1 MSLSHSGLC
10 LVAAAVLTGL
20 ALSAAP
26 AASAMAAEPAAATA
40 AVSSAKRAAI
50 AKRGDLAIHY
60 DIVGDLKSPKTPL
73 LVLHGAYMSAD
84 AMAAMVDRFAR
95 TRPVIVLDQRGHG
108 RTGDGPGPITYEA
121 MADDAAAVLDAAGVK
136 QADVFGYSMGG
147 GAAIQ
152 LAVRHPAKVAKL
164 VTASAGTRLD
174 ALYKEV
180 LAGIEQITPAVFDNS
195 PIRKE
200 YDRLA
205 PRREDFPRL
214 VEKLKVLD
222 ATPFDWSDD
231 MKALKHKTMIVM
243 GDYDIMGPEHG
254 VEMFRMRGGGA
265 PALAAQGFLSAPPPA
280 RLLILPGTSHIG
292 IMAEAETIVAA
303 TVPFLDDA
311 TPPMPAGFF

>member
-1 MSLSHSGLC
+1 MSLSHSGCRSL
-10 LVAAAVLTGL
+10 AAAVLTGL
-20 ALSAAP
+20 ALFAAP
-26 AASAMAAEPAAATA
+26 TVTALAAEPSQVAAP
-40 AVSSAKRAAI
+40 AKRAAI
-50 AKRGDLAIHY
+50 VKRDDLAIHY
-60 DIVGDLKSPKTPL
+60 DIVGDLKSAKAPL

-84 AMAAMVDRFAR
+84 TMAAIVDRFAR

-121 MADDAAAVLDAAGVK
+121 LADDAAAVLDAAGVK

-152 LAVRHPAKVAKL
+152 LAIRHPAKVAKL
-164 VTASAGTRLD
+164 VSASAGTRLD
-174 ALYKEV
+174 AAYKEV
-180 LAGIEQITPAVFDNS
+180 LAGIGHITPAVFDNT

-205 PRREDFPRL
+205 PRREDFPVL

-222 ATPFDWSDD
+222 ATPFDWGSG

-280 RLLILPGTSHIG
+280 RLLVLPGTSHIG
-292 IMAEAETIVAA
+292 IMAEAETVVAA

>member
-1 MSLSHSGLC
+1 MSLSHSGCRVL
-10 LVAAAVLTGL
+10 AAAVLTGL
-20 ALSAAP
+20 ALFVAP
-26 AASAMAAEPAAATA
+26 TLTALAAEPSQVAAP
-40 AVSSAKRAAI
+40 AKRAALV
-50 AKRGDLAIHY
+50 KRDDLAIHY
-60 DIVGDLKSPKTPL
+60 DIVGDLKSAKTPL

-84 AMAAMVDRFAR
+84 GMAAIVDRFAR

-121 MADDAAAVLDAAGVK
+121 LADDAAAVLDAAGVR

-152 LAVRHPAKVAKL
+152 LAIRHPAKVTKL

-174 ALYKEV
+174 AAYREV
-180 LAGIEQITPAVFDNS
+180 LAGIGQITPAVFDNT

-205 PRREDFPRL
+205 PRREDFPVL

-222 ATPFDWSDD
+222 ATPFDWGTG

-280 RLLILPGTSHIG
+280 RLLVLPGTSHIG
-292 IMAEAETIVAA
+292 IMAEAETVVAA

>member
-1 MSLSHSGLC
+1 MSLSHFGLR
-10 LVAAAVLTGL
+10 LIAAAVLTGL

-26 AASAMAAEPAAATA
+26 ATAAVAAEPATATA
-40 AVSSAKRAAI
+40 AVSSAKRAAV
-50 AKRGDLAIHY
+50 AKRGDLTIHY
-60 DIVGDLKSPKTPL
+60 DIVGELKSAKTPL

-121 MADDAAAVLDAAGVK
+121 LADDAAAVLDAAGVK
-136 QADVFGYSMGG
+136 QADVFGYSMGA

-152 LAVRHPAKVAKL
+152 LAVRHPSKVAKL
-164 VTASAGTRLD
+164 VAASAGTRLD
-174 ALYKEV
+174 AVYKEV
-180 LAGIEQITPAVFDNS
+180 LAGIEQITPAMFDNS
-195 PIRKE
+195 PIRKD

-205 PRREDFPRL
+205 PRPEDFAVL

-222 ATPFDWSDD
+222 ATPFDWGGA
-231 MKALKHKTMIVM
+231 MKALNHKTMIVM

-292 IMAEAETIVAA
+292 IMAEADTIVAA

>member
-1 MSLSHSGLC
+1 MSLSHSGCRVL
-10 LVAAAVLTGL
+10 AAAVLTGL
-20 ALSAAP
+20 ALFVAP
-26 AASAMAAEPAAATA
+26 TVTALAAEPSQVAAP
-40 AVSSAKRAAI
+40 AKRAALV
-50 AKRGDLAIHY
+50 KRDDLAIHY
-60 DIVGDLKSPKTPL
+60 DIVGDLKSAKTPL

-84 AMAAMVDRFAR
+84 SMAAIVDRFAR

-108 RTGDGPGPITYEA
+108 RTGDVPGPITYEA
-121 MADDAAAVLDAAGVK
+121 LADDAAAVLDAAGVR

-152 LAVRHPAKVAKL
+152 LAIRHPAKVAKL

-174 ALYKEV
+174 AAYKEV
-180 LAGIEQITPAVFDNS
+180 LAGIGQITPAVFDNT
-195 PIRKE
+195 PIRRE

-205 PRREDFPRL
+205 PRREDFPVL

-222 ATPFDWSDD
+222 ATPFDWGTG

-265 PALAAQGFLSAPPPA
+265 PVLAAQGFLSAPPPA
-280 RLLILPGTSHIG
+280 RLLVLPGTSHIG
-292 IMAEAETIVAA
+292 IMAEAETVVAA

>member
-1 MSLSHSGLC
+1 MSLSHSGCRVL
-10 LVAAAVLTGL
+10 AAAVLTGL
-20 ALSAAP
+20 ALFVAP
-26 AASAMAAEPAAATA
+26 TVTALAAEPSQVAAP
-40 AVSSAKRAAI
+40 AKRAALV
-50 AKRGDLAIHY
+50 KRDDLAIHY
-60 DIVGDLKSPKTPL
+60 DIVGDLKSAKAPL

-84 AMAAMVDRFAR
+84 SMAAIVDRFAR

-121 MADDAAAVLDAAGVK
+121 LADDAAAVLDAAGVR

-152 LAVRHPAKVAKL
+152 LAIRHPAKVAKL

-174 ALYKEV
+174 AAYKEV
-180 LAGIEQITPAVFDNS
+180 LAGIGQITPAVFDNT

-205 PRREDFPRL
+205 PRREDFPVL

-222 ATPFDWSDD
+222 ATPFDWGTG

-280 RLLILPGTSHIG
+280 RLLVLPGTSHIG
-292 IMAEAETIVAA
+292 IMAEAETVVAA

>member
-1 MSLSHSGLC
+1 ML
-10 LVAAAVLTGL
+10 AAAVLTGL
-20 ALSAAP
+20 ALFVAP
-26 AASAMAAEPAAATA
+26 TVTALAAEPSQVAAP
-40 AVSSAKRAAI
+40 AKRAALV
-50 AKRGDLAIHY
+50 KRDDLAIHY
-60 DIVGDLKSPKTPL
+60 DIVGDLKSAKAPL

-84 AMAAMVDRFAR
+84 SMAAIVDRFAR

-121 MADDAAAVLDAAGVK
+121 LADDAAAVLDAAGVR

-152 LAVRHPAKVAKL
+152 LAIRHPAKVAKL

-174 ALYKEV
+174 AAYKEV
-180 LAGIEQITPAVFDNS
+180 LAGIGQITPAVFDNT

-205 PRREDFPRL
+205 PRREDFPVL

-222 ATPFDWSDD
+222 ATPFDWGTG

-280 RLLILPGTSHIG
+280 RLLVLPGTSHIG
-292 IMAEAETIVAA
+292 IMAEAETVVAA